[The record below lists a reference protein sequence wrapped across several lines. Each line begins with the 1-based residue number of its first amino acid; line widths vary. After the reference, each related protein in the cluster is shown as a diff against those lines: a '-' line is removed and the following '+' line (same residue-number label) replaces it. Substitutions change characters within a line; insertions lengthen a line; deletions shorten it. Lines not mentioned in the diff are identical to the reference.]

1 MRRCTKYLSG
11 VALAAIISVPAVT
24 ISGPGWAQI
33 PEITVTTRKREENL
47 QNVPISVEV
56 FGSGQI
62 EKLGLADVEDLTK
75 YSPSLIWDQGFSATD
90 NRISIRGL
98 SQSRGRPSSAILVD
112 GIDVTSESV
121 GFSGGGA
128 AVSQRLLDIERIE
141 VVKGPQS
148 ALYGRS
154 AFAGAVQFIT
164 KDPSLE
170 EIEGNVGVELGSDGL
185 ARARGGING
194 PVAGDKVA
202 LGLNGNYW
210 TENGYHEHPITGQ
223 DVGGGEGWGLAA
235 TLLVEPND
243 DWKIKGRVSYSD
255 DEYDSRAVSTV
266 RSNQLL
272 ATPAIGCA
280 GPGVGLVFSNTACG
294 GSGPYFNP
302 VFRGTIPD
310 GDDLEVS
317 TSLDPRTGGVYEG
330 SERDVFQASLNVEWD
345 LGIGT
350 LSSWTGYTDVEN
362 SFFNDGDLDAFFVP
376 GPGGSMVEFSPRA
389 QEFDFEEENEQ
400 FSQELRF
407 ATNLDGPVQFT
418 IGGLYWEEDI
428 VQTGNSK
435 FSDTFGA
442 PANAT
447 SAFPFFDPRRA
458 TLARETEH
466 WSVYGVVDWE
476 ITDRLKLHAEA
487 RYAEEETMV
496 IGTAG
501 VPQDFID
508 NTFLFPVPD
517 GLTDPGCFDSVGF
530 PCFGSSF
537 PDLGDLTAFFMGDPS
552 LTEIRLAQVAGVPAT
567 SKESY
572 WTPRVILEWAQ
583 TDDLLFYAS
592 AAEGIKP
599 GGISTLGAGRFLDA
613 DGDGL
618 LTEFIF
624 DAETLWSYEVG
635 LKGTWLDGTLRTNIA
650 GFFQDYTDKQVG
662 TQGFVGNSP
671 VPTGVILNAGEAEIW
686 GLELDTLWQPNDN
699 WTFGLAYTFLDT
711 EYTEFEVLS
720 GSAIQTLRAGNCTVV
735 VTNGVSQCQLDL
747 SGNQIEFIPEHALA
761 LSGRYSQP
769 IEAWKGDDV
778 SWFIEANSQ
787 YQSERFAD
795 ETNRVELDS
804 YWLTDLRVGLQAEE
818 WDILFYVNNLLDDDT
833 VKSAIVAGGD
843 VDAALQG
850 ATGNAFAFTFSPA
863 DNAIANLPDPR
874 VFGVR
879 ANIRF

>member
-1 MRRCTKYLSG
+1 MKRCSNYLSG
-11 VALAAIISVPAVT
+11 VALAALIAAPAVT

-33 PEITVTTRKREENL
+33 PEITVTTRKRDENL
-47 QNVPISVEV
+47 QSLPISVEV
-56 FGSGQI
+56 FGSDQI
-62 EKLGLADVEDLTK
+62 QKLGLADVEDLTK
-75 YSPSLIWDQGFSATD
+75 YSPSLVWDQGFSPTD
-90 NRISIRGL
+90 NRIAIRGL
-98 SQSRGRPSSAILVD
+98 SQARGRPSSAVLVD
-112 GIDVTSESV
+112 GIDVTSEAI

-170 EIEGNVGVELGSDGL
+170 EIEGSAGVELGSDGL
-185 ARARGGING
+185 ARARGSISG
-194 PVAGDKVA
+194 PIAADKVA
-202 LGLNGNYW
+202 LGINGNYW
-210 TENGYHEHPITGQ
+210 TEDGYHEHPVTGQ
-223 DVGGGEGWGLAA
+223 DVGGGEGWGIAA

-243 DWKIKGRVSYSD
+243 DWKIKGRISYSD

-266 RSNQLL
+266 RSTELL

-280 GPGVGLVFSNTACG
+280 GPGVGLVFSDTACG
-294 GSGPYFNP
+294 GAGPYLNP
-302 VFRGTIPD
+302 VFRGTVPD
-310 GDDLEVS
+310 GDDLEVT

-330 SERDVFQASLNVEWD
+330 SEREIFRASLNIEWD
-345 LGIGT
+345 LGVGT

-362 SFFNDGDLDAFFVP
+362 NFFNDGDYDAFFVP
-376 GPGGSMVEFSPRA
+376 GPGGTMVEFSPRA
-389 QEFDFEEENEQ
+389 QEFDFEEEDEQ

-407 ATNLDGPVQFT
+407 STNLDGPVQFT
-418 IGGLYWEEDI
+418 IGGLYWEEETF
-428 VQTGNSK
+428 QLGNSK
-435 FSDTFGA
+435 FADTFGA
-442 PANAT
+442 PVNAT
-447 SAFPFFDPRRA
+447 SAFPFYDPRLSPLGRD
-458 TLARETEH
+458 TEH
-466 WSVYGVVDWE
+466 WSVYGLVEWQINDQWKISVE
-476 ITDRLKLHAEA
+476 G
-487 RYAEEETMV
+487 RYAEEDTEV
-496 IGTAG
+496 LGTAG

-508 NTFLFPVPD
+508 NNTFAPGPD
-517 GLTDPGCFDSVGF
+517 GLTDPFCVDSIGF

-537 PDLGDLTAFFMGDPS
+537 PDLGDLLAFYGGAPIS
-552 LTEIRLAQVAGVPAT
+552 EIRLPI
-567 SKESY
+567 ESVVTAESSDDY
-572 WTPRVILEWAQ
+572 FVPRVIVEWTP
-583 TDDLLFYAS
+583 TDDLLLYAS
-592 AAEGIKP
+592 VAEGIKP
-599 GGISTLGAGRFLDA
+599 GGISTLGAGAFLDA
-613 DGDGL
+613 DGDGQ
-618 LTEFIF
+618 LTEFTF

-635 LKGTWLDGTLRTNIA
+635 LKGTWLDGTLRTNVA

-686 GLELDTLWQPNDN
+686 GVELDTLWQPNDN

-720 GSAIQTLRAGNCTVV
+720 TSAIQTLRAGNCTVV
-735 VTNGVSQCQLDL
+735 TTNGVPQCQLDL
-747 SGNQIEFIPEHALA
+747 SGNQIEFIPEHALS
-761 LSGRYSQP
+761 LSGRFSQP
-769 IEAWKGDDV
+769 IDAWKGDDV
-778 SWFIEANSQ
+778 SWFIEANGQ
-787 YQSERFAD
+787 YQSERFID

-804 YWLTDLRVGLQAEE
+804 YWLTDLRLGLEAEN
-818 WDILFYVNNLLDDDT
+818 WDLLFYVNNLFDDDT

-850 ATGNAFAFTFSPA
+850 ASGNAFAFTFAPA